1 MKQAMIPAIS
11 GVALAMVA
19 AGCASNGSTGGT
31 GAIASNA
38 NSTDLVH
45 CYGVNVCGGHND
57 CASADHAC
65 AGQGSCKG
73 TGFVGM
79 PSKACADVG
88 GEVKDE
94 WRGSIAKSDLVH
106 CYDVNVCGG
115 HNDCK
120 TAENACAGQGS
131 CKGTGFVAMP
141 AKACGDIGGKVG
153 A

>member
-1 MKQAMIPAIS
+1 MKQAMLPALS
-11 GVALAMVA
+11 GVALAMIA
-19 AGCASNGSTGGT
+19 AGCASNGSGAVGG
-31 GAIASNA
+31 AASADA

-45 CYGVNVCGGHND
+45 CYGVNACGGHND
-57 CASADHAC
+57 CATADHAC

-79 PSKACADVG
+79 PSKACADAG

-94 WRGSIAKSDLVH
+94 WRGTIAKSDLIH
-106 CYDVNVCGG
+106 CYGVNVCGG

-120 TAENACAGQGS
+120 TSENACAGQGS
-131 CKGTGFVAMP
+131 CKGTGFIAAP